1 MSSPSDKPLSPAAQ
15 AARLPRH
22 QRGTYW
28 LLALVLAMVVATS
41 VALWWTLRQ
50 AQSLAQ
56 PFQKSDLWYV
66 SSVHSELGRVAL
78 LARKVKALEAPE
90 EELRERLEVLY
101 STLDMAGA
109 SQRIGARLR
118 QDLAQPALDLE
129 ELGRHVKRWS
139 SRMASAPPERAG
151 LSDDIIAHTDALLQS
166 TRKAVVAVHLFS
178 SQDTDLVRQE
188 LHDHFMLLSAVLG
201 GLLIGTALLIRKLLQ
216 EARAAQALSQQLA
229 QANRQLE
236 MRVASRTREIDENRA
251 LLGFILDSS
260 PSDVALADVESGFV
274 HFINNQMVERLGLQ
288 WPPMKLFLPE
298 LLHDPA
304 TSRQLMDALE
314 KYGQVDGME
323 ALIGTRNPRWS
334 SLSAR
339 LIEVD
344 GRLAHLL
351 WGFDIS
357 THKQLESQLREL
369 ATRDSLTG
377 LLNRRAFLER
387 GTALLD
393 HCRRHAKPCTV
404 LMIDIDHFKRIND
417 RYGHQ
422 TGDDSL
428 RACATSIAGALRE
441 ADILGRLGGEEF
453 AALLPHSSTES
464 AHLVAERIRDAISQ
478 LQILSIASEPLRITV
493 SIGMAEMAHRDAGIE
508 TILAWADQAL
518 YRAKATGRNKVLAY
532 ERSTPSPDTTE
543 TLP

>member
-109 SQRIGARLR
+109 SQRIGERLR

-139 SRMASAPPERAG
+139 SGMASAPPERAG

-178 SQDTDLVRQE
+178 SQDTDRVRQE

-201 GLLIGTALLIRKLLQ
+201 GLLVGTALLIRKLLQ

-260 PSDVALADVESGFV
+260 PSDVVLADVESGFV

-344 GRLAHLL
+344 GKLAHLL

-369 ATRDSLTG
+369 ATCDSLTG

-393 HCRRHAKPCTV
+393 HCRRHAKPCAV

-428 RACATSIAGALRE
+428 RACAASIAGALRE

-464 AHLVAERIRDAISQ
+464 AHLVAERIRDAISE

-518 YRAKATGRNKVLAY
+518 YRAKAAGRNKVLAY

>member
-1 MSSPSDKPLSPAAQ
+1 MSSPSDKPQQPVAQ
-15 AARLPRH
+15 ASRLPRH
-22 QRGTYW
+22 RSSTYW
-28 LLALVLAMVVATS
+28 LLALVVAMVVATS
-41 VALWWTLRQ
+41 VALWWTLHQVR
-50 AQSLAQ
+50 SLAQ
-56 PFQKSDLWYV
+56 PFQQSDLWHV
-66 SSVHSELGRVAL
+66 SSVHSELARVAL
-78 LARKVKALEAPE
+78 LARQVKALEVPE
-90 EELRERLEVLY
+90 VELQERLEVLL
-101 STLDMAGA
+101 STLDLSDPSPRMGP
-109 SQRIGARLR
+109 RLR
-118 QDLAQPALDLE
+118 QALAQTVLDLE
-129 ELGRHVKRWS
+129 DLGRHVDRWS
-139 SRMASAPPERAG
+139 ARFASAPLARA
-151 LSDDIIAHTDALLQS
+151 DVANDIIGHADELLHS
-166 TRKAVVAVHLFS
+166 IRKAVVAVHLFS
-178 SQDTDLVRQE
+178 TQESDRVRQE
-188 LHDHFMLLSAVLG
+188 LHNQFVLLSAVLG

-216 EARAAQALSQQLA
+216 EAQAAQALSLQLA

-236 MRVASRTREIDENRA
+236 MRVASRTRKIEESRA
-251 LLGFILDSS
+251 LLSFILNSS
-260 PSDVALADVESGFV
+260 PSDVVVVDVESGFV
-274 HFINNQMVERLGLQ
+274 HFINNQLVERLGLQ
-288 WPPMKLFLPE
+288 WPPIKLFLPE

-304 TSRQLMDALE
+304 TSRQLMEALE
-314 KYGQVDGME
+314 KYGQVDAME
-323 ALIGTRNPRWS
+323 ALIGTNNPRWS

-344 GRLAHLL
+344 GKLAHLL

-377 LLNRRAFLER
+377 MLNRRAFLER

-464 AHLVAERIRDAISQ
+464 AWSVAERIRNAIAQ
-478 LQILSIASEPLRITV
+478 LQILSIASEPVKITV
-493 SIGMAEMAHRDAGIE
+493 SIGMAEMVHRDAGIE

-518 YRAKATGRNKVLAY
+518 YRAKAAGRNKVLAY
-532 ERSTPSPDTTE
+532 ERIPQHSP
-543 TLP
+543 

>member
-41 VALWWTLRQ
+41 IALWWTLRQ
-50 AQSLAQ
+50 VQSLAQ

-139 SRMASAPPERAG
+139 SRMASAPSERAD
-151 LSDDIIAHTDALLQS
+151 LSEDIIAHADALLQS

-178 SQDTDLVRQE
+178 SQDTDRVRQD

-201 GLLIGTALLIRKLLQ
+201 GLLIGTALLIRKLLH

-236 MRVASRTREIDENRA
+236 MRVASRTRKIEESRA

-260 PSDVALADVESGFV
+260 PSDVVLVDVESGFV

-393 HCRRHAKPCTV
+393 HCRRHAKPCAV

-532 ERSTPSPDTTE
+532 ERSIPSPDTTE
-543 TLP
+543 ILP

>member
-1 MSSPSDKPLSPAAQ
+1 M
-15 AARLPRH
+15 RH
-22 QRGTYW
+22 RSGTYW
-28 LLALVLAMVVATS
+28 LLVLVVTMVLATS
-41 VALWWTLRQ
+41 IALWWTLHQVR
-50 AQSLAQ
+50 SLAQ
-56 PFQKSDLWYV
+56 PFQRSDLWHV
-66 SSVHSELGRVAL
+66 SSVHSELARVAL

-90 EELRERLEVLY
+90 WELQERLEVLF
-101 STLDMAGA
+101 STLDL
-109 SQRIGARLR
+109 SDTSPRLGTR
-118 QDLAQPALDLE
+118 LLQELPQTALDLGD
-129 ELGRHVKRWS
+129 LGRHVDRWS
-139 SRMASAPPERAG
+139 ARFASAPFERA
-151 LSDDIIAHTDALLQS
+151 DVANDIIGHTDELLHRI
-166 TRKAVVAVHLFS
+166 RKAVVAVHLFS
-178 SQDTDLVRQE
+178 TQETDRVRQE
-188 LHDHFMLLSAVLG
+188 LHNQFMLLSAVLG
-201 GLLIGTALLIRKLLQ
+201 GLLVGTALLIRKLLH
-216 EARAAQALSQQLA
+216 EARSAQALSQQLA

-251 LLGFILDSS
+251 LLSFILDSS
-260 PSDVALADVESGFV
+260 PSDVVLVDVESGFV
-274 HFINNQMVERLGLQ
+274 HFINNQLVERLGLQ

-314 KYGQVDGME
+314 KYGQVDAME
-323 ALIGTRNPRWS
+323 ALIGTKNPRWS

-344 GRLAHLL
+344 GKLAHLL

-377 LLNRRAFLER
+377 MLNRRAFLER
-387 GTALLD
+387 GTALID
-393 HCRRHAKPCTV
+393 HCRRHARPCTV

-428 RACATSIAGALRE
+428 RACATSIAGALRD

-453 AALLPHSSTES
+453 AALLPHSSIES

-478 LQILSIASEPLRITV
+478 LQIPSIASEPLGITV

-532 ERSTPSPDTTE
+532 ERPTPSPDPTE
-543 TLP
+543 FLP

>member
-178 SQDTDLVRQE
+178 SQDTDRVRQE

-260 PSDVALADVESGFV
+260 PSDVVLADVESGFV

-323 ALIGTRNPRWS
+323 ALIGTRKPRWS

-393 HCRRHAKPCTV
+393 HCRRHAKPCAV

-532 ERSTPSPDTTE
+532 ERSTPSPDPTE
-543 TLP
+543 ILP

>member
-1 MSSPSDKPLSPAAQ
+1 
-15 AARLPRH
+15 
-22 QRGTYW
+22 
-28 LLALVLAMVVATS
+28 MVVATS

-178 SQDTDLVRQE
+178 SQDTDRIRQE
-188 LHDHFMLLSAVLG
+188 LQDHFMLLSAVLG
-201 GLLIGTALLIRKLLQ
+201 GLLVGTALLIRKLLQ

-236 MRVASRTREIDENRA
+236 MRVASRTREIDEHRA

-260 PSDVALADVESGFV
+260 PSDVVLADVESGFV

-344 GRLAHLL
+344 GKLAHLL

-441 ADILGRLGGEEF
+441 ADILGRLG
-453 AALLPHSSTES
+453 ARNLRPCCPTRPPKVPSWWPS
-464 AHLVAERIRDAISQ
+464 ASA
-478 LQILSIASEPLRITV
+478 
-493 SIGMAEMAHRDAGIE
+493 
-508 TILAWADQAL
+508 
-518 YRAKATGRNKVLAY
+518 
-532 ERSTPSPDTTE
+532 TPSRNCRSSP
-543 TLP
+543 PPASR

>member
-1 MSSPSDKPLSPAAQ
+1 MSSPSDKPRPPSPKAC
-15 AARLPRH
+15 RLPPSRN
-22 QRGTYW
+22 GTYW
-28 LLALVLAMVVATS
+28 LLALVAAMVLVTS
-41 VALWWTLRQ
+41 AALWWTLHQVR
-50 AQSLAQ
+50 ALAQ
-56 PFQKSDLWYV
+56 PFQQSDLWHV
-66 SSVHSELGRVAL
+66 SSVHSELARVVL
-78 LARKVKALEAPE
+78 LARQVKALEAPE
-90 EELRERLEVLY
+90 VELQERLEVLF
-101 STLDMAGA
+101 STLDLVDA
-109 SQRIGARLR
+109 SPRLGTRLR
-118 QDLAQPALDLE
+118 QALPQTVLDLE
-129 ELGRHVKRWS
+129 DLGRHVDRWS
-139 SRMASAPPERAG
+139 ARFASAPLGRAEVAN
-151 LSDDIIAHTDALLQS
+151 DISLRADELLQRI
-166 TRKAVVAVHLFS
+166 RKAVVAVHLFS
-178 SQDTDLVRQE
+178 TQESDRIRQD
-188 LHDHFMLLSAVLG
+188 LHNQFMLLSAVLG
-201 GLLIGTALLIRKLLQ
+201 GLLLGTALLIRRLLH
-216 EARAAQALSQQLA
+216 EARSAQALSQQLA
-229 QANRQLE
+229 QANRHLE
-236 MRVASRTREIDENRA
+236 MRVASRTREIEESRA
-251 LLGFILDSS
+251 LLSFILDSS
-260 PSDVALADVESGFV
+260 PSDVVLVDVESGFV

-288 WPPMKLFLPE
+288 WPPIKLTLPE
-298 LLHDPA
+298 LLHEPGA
-304 TSRQLMDALE
+304 SQQLMAALD

-323 ALIGTRNPRWS
+323 ALIGARNPRWS

-377 LLNRRAFLER
+377 RLNRRAFLER

-417 RYGHQ
+417 RHGHQ

-428 RACATSIAGALRE
+428 RACATAIANVLRE

-464 AHLVAERIRDAISQ
+464 AWSVAERIRDAIAG
-478 LQILSIASEPLRITV
+478 LQIVSLASQPLKITV

-532 ERSTPSPDTTE
+532 EAAFAHSQ
-543 TLP
+543 